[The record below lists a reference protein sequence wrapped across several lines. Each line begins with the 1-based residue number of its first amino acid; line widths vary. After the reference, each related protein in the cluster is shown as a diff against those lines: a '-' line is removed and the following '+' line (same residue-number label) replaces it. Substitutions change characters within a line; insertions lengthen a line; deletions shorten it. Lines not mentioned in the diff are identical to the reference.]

1 MTRLFY
7 SLQFRLVLGFALVL
21 ALALASVSFY
31 VGYAAEQEVGRF
43 ENSRETAITARVQQ
57 VMARMYSDRRN
68 PAQVQA
74 VLEQAGRLSGRR
86 IILQDPNGEVV
97 GDSHLR
103 IDSRQQRPTT
113 ESGPVPILVAGREV
127 WSLFVATDTDPDGIP
142 EPAVASLVSTV
153 NESLIWTG
161 VAAGSIRRSFGIHTL
176 SEAFVADHN
185 LGRSGTAL
193 GKRRFLKT
201 GADRRRRRAASVVF
215 NLQLNGRQSGGRRT
229 ATA

>member
-21 ALALASVSFY
+21 ALASVSFY
-31 VGYAAEQEVGRF
+31 VGHTAEQEVGRF
-43 ENSRETAITARVQQ
+43 ENRREAAITARVQQ
-57 VMARMYSDRRN
+57 MMAPMYSNRRN
-68 PAQVQA
+68 PEQVQS

-86 IILQDPNGEVV
+86 IILQDPDGEVV

-103 IDSRQQRPTT
+103 IYPDRQRPTA

-127 WSLFVATDTDPDGIP
+127 WSFSVATDTDTDPGGIP

-161 VAAGSIRRSFGIHTL
+161 IAAGALGVLLVSIRYCRRSQSWAKWH
-176 SEAFVADHN
+176 SAWEAEI
-185 LGRSGTAL
+185 S
-193 GKRRFLKT
+193 
-201 GADRRRRRAASVVF
+201 
-215 NLQLNGRQSGGRRT
+215 QNGRRPKAPASCISCL
-229 ATA
+229 